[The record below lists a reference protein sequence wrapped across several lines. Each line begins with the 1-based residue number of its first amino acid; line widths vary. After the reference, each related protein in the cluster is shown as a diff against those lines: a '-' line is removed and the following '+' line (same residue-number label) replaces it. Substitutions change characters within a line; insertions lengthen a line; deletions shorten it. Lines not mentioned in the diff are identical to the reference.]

1 MCHATPAL
9 CASARSAG
17 SDEMSFL
24 PLICSSLPLRQLGST
39 AYLASTWTPH
49 VSSLSYLQHQSH
61 CRSRTDGAGFV
72 MAFCPWRAPP
82 SGLGRGPSRLAG
94 SPRPRPPTPPGPSG
108 VGGQKS
114 SQAVASKS
122 MSVTSRLARK
132 GSSHRRSPNV
142 RAGPELSPKFF
153 LISLASAHSSPSSST
168 DAQWIPFFRV
178 SNVLQRCLDC
188 KGIGHH
194 EKQDL
199 HPDVL
204 RGERNPQS

>member
-1 MCHATPAL
+1 
-9 CASARSAG
+9 
-17 SDEMSFL
+17 MSFL

-39 AYLASTWTPH
+39 AYLTSTWTPH

-108 VGGQKS
+108 VGRREEPAGGSEQERVRDE
-114 SQAVASKS
+114 QAREEGEQPPV
-122 MSVTSRLARK
+122 VTKRP
-132 GSSHRRSPNV
+132 RRTGAEPQIL
-142 RAGPELSPKFF
+142 PHFLST
-153 LISLASAHSSPSSST
+153 SAHSSSSSST

-178 SNVLQRCLDC
+178 SNVLRRCLDC

-204 RGERNPQS
+204 RREWNPRSRNPKSDCAHWW

>member
-39 AYLASTWTPH
+39 AYLTSTWTPH

-108 VGGQKS
+108 VGGQK
-114 SQAVASKS
+114 
-122 MSVTSRLARK
+122 
-132 GSSHRRSPNV
+132 SSHRRSPNV

>member
-1 MCHATPAL
+1 MLMWHATPAP
-9 CASARSAG
+9 CASAWSAG

-94 SPRPRPPTPPGPSG
+94 SPRPRPPTPPGLSG
-108 VGGQKS
+108 VGRREELAGGCEQEHVRDE
-114 SQAVASKS
+114 QAREEGEQPPE
-122 MSVTSRLARK
+122 VTKR
-132 GSSHRRSPNV
+132 PC
-142 RAGPELSPKFF
+142 RAGAEPQILPHFLSKCAF
-153 LISLASAHSSPSSST
+153 LPL
-168 DAQWIPFFRV
+168 
-178 SNVLQRCLDC
+178 
-188 KGIGHH
+188 
-194 EKQDL
+194 
-199 HPDVL
+199 
-204 RGERNPQS
+204 